1 MEKPHPIDL
10 EALTARQVITT
21 TLLVVGV
28 GLAFWLFYYFRIA
41 FTLLFVAA
49 FLGTAIRPLVDWLF
63 QKGLPRAW
71 GVLVVYVLLIS
82 LVVGIGFLLI
92 PLLLEQ
98 SAELAIKLP
107 ITYQNLRA
115 QLMISPSRVIGMI
128 AAQLP
133 QVHTLSATAL
143 DTSSIDPLE
152 QVSSLLAFTGT
163 ASQGLLAFLAIFL
176 LAFYWALDSE
186 RTIRGLLLWLP
197 SQTRPGLRDL
207 ITEIE
212 EKIGGFVRGQA
223 LLCLA
228 IGLAALAAYSLIGL
242 PYALVLALLAGIFE
256 AIPVVGP
263 ILGAVPALL
272 IALTISNQ
280 AVIGVMIATAIIQVL
295 ENYILVPRIMK
306 KAVGVNPIVAM
317 LSLITLT
324 SVLGIAGALLAIPI
338 AAIAQL
344 LLDRFLL
351 NRTPDVS
358 SAIPGRDYASL
369 LRYEYLELSQDIRKV
384 MRAKEEDTD
393 EGSDEIEEELERLVM
408 RLDNLIDQV
417 HQPEGLS

>member
-1 MEKPHPIDL
+1 M
-10 EALTARQVITT
+10 
-21 TLLVVGV
+21 
-28 GLAFWLFYYFRIA
+28 LA
-41 FTLLFVAA
+41 
-49 FLGTAIRPLVDWLF
+49 
-63 QKGLPRAW
+63 
-71 GVLVVYVLLIS
+71 VYVLLIS

-92 PLLLEQ
+92 PLLVEQ

-115 QLMISPSRVIGMI
+115 QLMISPSRLIGMI

-133 QVHTLSATAL
+133 QVHTFNTAAA
-143 DTSSIDPLE
+143 DNAGADPIE
-152 QVSSLLAFTGT
+152 QVSNLLAFTGT

-197 SQTRPGLRDL
+197 SQSRPGLRNL

-280 AVIGVMIATAIIQVL
+280 AVIGVVIVTAIIKVL

-317 LSLITLT
+317 LSLITL
-324 SVLGIAGALLAIPI
+324 SSLLGIAGALLAIPI

-351 NRTPDVS
+351 NRTLDVTS
-358 SAIPGRDYASL
+358 TITGRDYASL

-384 MRAKEEDTD
+384 MRTKEEDTD
-393 EGSDEIEEELERLVM
+393 EGSDEIEEELERLVL

-417 HQPEGLS
+417 QQPEATP